1 MKITTLSPKQKEI
14 FRWCHHDN
22 DKYDGII
29 CDGAI
34 RSGKTICMIASFVYW
49 SMRFFSENTFAICGK
64 TVQSAERNIIM
75 PLLGMTD
82 VKAYYDLKY
91 TRSVKLLTITRETNG
106 ERRVNYYYV
115 FGGKDESSAALIQ
128 GMTLSGVLLDEV
140 ALMPRS
146 FVEQALARC
155 SVAGSKFWF
164 NCNPDS
170 PMHWFYE
177 EWVCKAEKH
186 RIYHLHFE
194 LTDNP
199 SLLPEIIDRYKSM
212 YTGVFYNRFIL
223 GQWVAADGIV
233 YDVDV
238 KTLIDDTVP
247 KKGRYFISID
257 YGTQNPFSAG
267 LWCLHGKT
275 ATRIKE
281 FYYDGR
287 KKSKQKTD
295 EEYYMEIE
303 QLANGYEIEKIV
315 VDPSAASF
323 IACIRKHGKFSVRK
337 ARNDVIDGIRVTS
350 EMIKSG
356 AVKINSSCEDILRE
370 FGLYR
375 WDDKST
381 VDKVV
386 KEYDHAMD
394 DMRYFCYTIL
404 RRELRWMGY
413 REDQY
418 DQD

>member
-1 MKITTLSPKQKEI
+1 
-14 FRWCHHDN
+14 
-22 DKYDGII
+22 
-29 CDGAI
+29 
-34 RSGKTICMIASFVYW
+34 
-49 SMRFFSENTFAICGK
+49 
-64 TVQSAERNIIM
+64 
-75 PLLGMTD
+75 MTD

-91 TRSVKLLTITRETNG
+91 TRSVKLLTITRETSG

-257 YGTQNPFSAG
+257 YGTQNPGISY
-267 LWCLHGKT
+267 LINVRYILTKT
-275 ATRIKE
+275 N
-281 FYYDGR
+281 
-287 KKSKQKTD
+287 
-295 EEYYMEIE
+295 
-303 QLANGYEIEKIV
+303 L
-315 VDPSAASF
+315 
-323 IACIRKHGKFSVRK
+323 
-337 ARNDVIDGIRVTS
+337 VIG
-350 EMIKSG
+350 
-356 AVKINSSCEDILRE
+356 
-370 FGLYR
+370 
-375 WDDKST
+375 
-381 VDKVV
+381 
-386 KEYDHAMD
+386 
-394 DMRYFCYTIL
+394 MR
-404 RRELRWMGY
+404 
-413 REDQY
+413 
-418 DQD
+418 

>member
-14 FRWCHHDN
+14 FRWCHRDN

-177 EWVCKAEKH
+177 EWILPEKRQEK
-186 RIYHLHFE
+186 RILYLHFTMDDNLS
-194 LTDNP
+194 LT
-199 SLLPEIIDRYKSM
+199 EEVKARYRTM
-212 YTGVFYNRFIL
+212 YAGVFYARYIL
-223 GQWVAADGIV
+223 GEWKTAEGLI
-233 YDVDV
+233 YDMFDESRHCIP
-238 KTLIDDTVP
+238 LPPDNELQ
-247 KKGRYFISID
+247 GSAYISVD
-257 YGTQNPFSAG
+257 YGTLNPTVF
-267 LWCLHGKT
+267 LMWRKYHGKWLCT
-275 ATRIKE
+275 KE
-281 FYYDGR
+281 YYYSGR
-287 KKSKQKTD
+287 ENHRQKTD
-295 EEYYMEIE
+295 AEYADDLVQFLGNTPYTCV
-303 QLANGYEIEKIV
+303 V

-323 IACIRKHGKFSVRK
+323 ITELQRRGLKVLK
-337 ARNDVIDGIRVTS
+337 ADNAVLDGIRTVCTLLQRADLLFS
-350 EMIKSG
+350 KDCTRTI
-356 AVKINSSCEDILRE
+356 AE
-370 FGLYR
+370 FYAYR
-375 WDDKST
+375 WYDKAAEAGR
-381 VDKVV
+381 DEPV
-386 KEYDHAMD
+386 KQDDHAMD
-394 DMRYFCYTIL
+394 AMRYFVSTALGRIVT
-404 RRELRWMGY
+404 RRT
-413 REDQY
+413 
-418 DQD
+418 

>member
-1 MKITTLSPKQKEI
+1 
-14 FRWCHHDN
+14 
-22 DKYDGII
+22 
-29 CDGAI
+29 
-34 RSGKTICMIASFVYW
+34 
-49 SMRFFSENTFAICGK
+49 
-64 TVQSAERNIIM
+64 
-75 PLLGMTD
+75 MTD

-267 LWCLHGKT
+267 LWCLHGKA

-295 EEYYMEIE
+295 EEYYIEIE

-375 WDDKST
+375 WDEKST